1 MIHID
6 LTTGDLEAIMREH
19 HIPAREW
26 SQWSALVFQCKRP
39 GPELLYR
46 LHHVG
51 NYMAAFH
58 SILVELSKQVKHKFP
73 PKGRKSSSSRKAS

>member
-1 MIHID
+1 MTHVN
-6 LTTGDLEAIMREH
+6 LTTGDLEAIMREN
-19 HIPAREW
+19 HIPAKEWHEW
-26 SQWSALVFQCKRP
+26 SELVFQCKRP
-39 GPELLYR
+39 GAELLYR

-73 PKGRKSSSSRKAS
+73 PKGWKPSSHRAA